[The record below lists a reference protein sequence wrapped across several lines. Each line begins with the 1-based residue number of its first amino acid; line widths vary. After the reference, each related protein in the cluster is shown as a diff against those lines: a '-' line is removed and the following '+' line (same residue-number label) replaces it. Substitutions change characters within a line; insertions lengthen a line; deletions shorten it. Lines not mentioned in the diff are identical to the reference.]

1 MTSMDAG
8 CLSRRRHSGP
18 RCCWQRSAQ
27 IGTIQANFYGV
38 IVTALNDGFCA
49 DILEAARHFYEI
61 DPERQRA
68 ANLWG
73 ILLMEEGRLD
83 EAETR
88 PSGNTARAASFSPT
102 SQVFAKRRGDAKA
115 ERTLWHP
122 LESDP
127 NQSNGLR
134 WYHALHRERGGN
146 GAWIDTLPSA
156 LSCGSR
162 GKRSAPNIRTKRFHC
177 IESASHCSGIPF

>member
-68 ANLWG
+68 ANQWG

-83 EAETR
+83 EAETLFNASIR
-88 PSGNTARAASFSPT
+88 QHGKSG
-102 SQVFAKRRGDAKA
+102 VFLSNLAGIRQAQRRRQG
-115 ERTLWHP
+115 
-122 LESDP
+122 
-127 NQSNGLR
+127 
-134 WYHALHRERGGN
+134 
-146 GAWIDTLPSA
+146 
-156 LSCGSR
+156 
-162 GKRSAPNIRTKRFHC
+162 
-177 IESASHCSGIPF
+177 